1 MAYTQIN
8 MWWNIDYSF
17 WSGNSFAQLTMSP
30 LIFWGSNFLQLES
43 LPYNAWVRILYWSN
57 FDVLH
62 QMVVE
67 GFSVTVTSHLQI
79 LVSPSLFWVSNAF
92 ITFFTS
98 MEEGVRWETWTMLA
112 TCSYPRRSHKG
123 KQSKIR
129 QNSNPLTQPP
139 LPPYL
144 CVREQKIARVNFV
157 THVWTNAHMACMMN
171 GTPSSMVG
179 WRIRLEILPII
190 GLTDSG
196 FQSIYF
202 MKNLRWRMKW
212 VIMIVVQKTVTM
224 TVTVRVM
231 STVEKTVTVTMTA
244 VYEIDV
250 YSECDQCGDE

>member
-17 WSGNSFAQLTMSP
+17 LSGNSFAQLTMSP

-62 QMVVE
+62 QMEVE
-67 GFSVTVTSHLQI
+67 GFSVTVKSHLQI

-98 MEEGVRWETWTMLA
+98 MEEGVRSETWTMLS
-112 TCSYPRRSHKG
+112 TCSYIRRSHKG
-123 KQSKIR
+123 KQSKIW

-139 LPPYL
+139 FPPTSVSLSRKLPESTLSPMSGQML
-144 CVREQKIARVNFV
+144 TWLVS
-157 THVWTNAHMACMMN
+157 MN

-179 WRIRLEILPII
+179 WRI
-190 GLTDSG
+190 
-196 FQSIYF
+196 
-202 MKNLRWRMKW
+202 
-212 VIMIVVQKTVTM
+212 
-224 TVTVRVM
+224 
-231 STVEKTVTVTMTA
+231 
-244 VYEIDV
+244 
-250 YSECDQCGDE
+250 